1 MQDLTKGS
9 ITKHMFQFAA
19 FMAVSMF
26 VQTLYFLADLY
37 WVGRLGKEAIA
48 AVGLAGTLTFVTLA
62 LTQTLGVGTT
72 TLVSHAAG
80 RKDKERVNFVFN
92 QSMVMSCVVGFL
104 FAAIAFSVRK
114 WYVDSIA
121 SDPYTARLAVEYLNW
136 FLPAMGLQFC
146 MVAIGSALRG
156 SGIIKPTVFFQ
167 VITIVVNIVLA
178 PFLIF
183 GWVSHHPLGVAGAA
197 ISTLVAVIVGIVL
210 LALYVT
216 KSDSGFG
223 FSTHL
228 WRPHFKAWWEMAK
241 IGLPAGGEFILM
253 SVYMTLVYWIIRN
266 FGASAQAGFG
276 IGSRLMQ
283 SMFMPVVAIAFAA
296 APIAG
301 QNFGARIASRVRES
315 FYSAAGI
322 ACAIML
328 LLTAVCQ
335 IFPSALIHAFSKD
348 PSVIAFG
355 TEYFR
360 IISWNFLAAGLS
372 FTTSSIFQG
381 IGNTLPPLASSAT
394 RFFLFA
400 VPAYILSL
408 QPGFEVRYVWY
419 ISVASVIVQATLNLI
434 LLQREFRQKL
444 DFAEQVSAAGVTNEV
459 AAAMTS
465 AE

>member
-1 MQDLTKGS
+1 
-9 ITKHMFQFAA
+9 
-19 FMAVSMF
+19 
-26 VQTLYFLADLY
+26 
-37 WVGRLGKEAIA
+37 
-48 AVGLAGTLTFVTLA
+48 
-62 LTQTLGVGTT
+62 
-72 TLVSHAAG
+72 
-80 RKDKERVNFVFN
+80 
-92 QSMVMSCVVGFL
+92 
-104 FAAIAFSVRK
+104 
-114 WYVDSIA
+114 
-121 SDPYTARLAVEYLNW
+121 
-136 FLPAMGLQFC
+136 
-146 MVAIGSALRG
+146 
-156 SGIIKPTVFFQ
+156 
-167 VITIVVNIVLA
+167 VITVVVNIVLA

-183 GWVSHHPLGVAGAA
+183 GWVTHRPMGVAGAA
-197 ISTLVAVIVGIVL
+197 VSTLVAVIVGIVL
-210 LALYVT
+210 LAMHVI

-223 FSTHL
+223 FSPHL
-228 WRPHFKAWWEMAK
+228 WGPQLKTWWEMAK

-283 SMFMPVVAIAFAA
+283 SMFMPVIAIAFAA

-322 ACAIML
+322 ACAFMVM
-328 LLTAVCQ
+328 LTAICQ
-335 IFPSALIHAFSKD
+335 ISPSALVRTFSND
-348 PSVIAFG
+348 PGVIAFG
-355 TEYFR
+355 TEYLR

-400 VPAYILSL
+400 VPAYVLSL
-408 QPGFEVRYVWY
+408 QPGFQVKYVWY
-419 ISVASVIVQATLNLI
+419 VSVASVLVQATLNVV
-434 LLQREFRQKL
+434 LLQREFKRKL
-444 DFAEQVSAAGVTNEV
+444 NFADVASAAGVTTEV

>member
-1 MQDLTKGS
+1 
-9 ITKHMFQFAA
+9 
-19 FMAVSMF
+19 
-26 VQTLYFLADLY
+26 
-37 WVGRLGKEAIA
+37 
-48 AVGLAGTLTFVTLA
+48 
-62 LTQTLGVGTT
+62 
-72 TLVSHAAG
+72 
-80 RKDKERVNFVFN
+80 
-92 QSMVMSCVVGFL
+92 
-104 FAAIAFSVRK
+104 
-114 WYVDSIA
+114 
-121 SDPYTARLAVEYLNW
+121 
-136 FLPAMGLQFC
+136 MGLQFC
-146 MVAIGSALRG
+146 MVAIGAALRG
-156 SGIIKPTVFFQ
+156 SGIIKPTVGFQ
-167 VITIVVNIVLA
+167 VITVVVNIVLA

-210 LALYVT
+210 LVLYVL

-228 WRPHFKAWWEMAK
+228 WGPQLKTWWEMAK

-301 QNFGARIASRVRES
+301 QNFGARVASRVRES
-315 FYSAAGI
+315 FYSAAAI
-322 ACAIML
+322 ACSIML

-335 IFPSALIHAFSKD
+335 IFPSALVHAFSKD
-348 PSVIAFG
+348 PTVIAFG

-400 VPAYILSL
+400 IPAYFLSL
-408 QPGFEVRYVWY
+408 QPGFQVRYVWY
-419 ISVASVIVQATLNLI
+419 VSVGSVIVQATLNLV
-434 LLQREFRQKL
+434 LLQREFKRKL
-444 DFAEQVSAAGVTNEV
+444 NFVDMASPASV
-459 AAAMTS
+459 ATEMATAMTNV
-465 AE
+465 E